1 MEKTLENMKTT
12 LIDVVHAVKRTLSTI
27 SKMGLLVKN
36 VKIIV
41 L

>member
-1 MEKTLENMKTT
+1 MEKTLEKLMTT
-12 LIDVVHAVKRTLSTI
+12 LGDVVHAVKRALSTI
-27 SKMGLLVKN
+27 SRMGLLVKN

>member
-1 MEKTLENMKTT
+1 MEKTIIMILTT
-12 LIDVVHAVKRTLSTI
+12 LGDVVHAVKRALITI